1 MTRRWLFIMTA
12 FLFVLSLTVQGQG
25 IVGAAEPK
33 SPPRHGGIL
42 KIGDH
47 RPTTF
52 LGYPQK
58 MVAGFVK
65 RQAGPAIESL
75 FRLDK
80 DGQTVPC
87 LATAWKMDSSAKTI
101 TFTLRKGVKF
111 HDGTDF
117 NADAVKW
124 NLDQAI
130 STKQFG
136 SVLIDSVDVVDP
148 YTVRINLKQRDNTLL
163 GMLGF
168 SYIGMMISP
177 TSFKTKGEDWAAA
190 NPVGTGP
197 FRFVR
202 WEKDVKIVFRKFDG
216 YWQKGKPY
224 LDGMENTIIY
234 DKVVGGLSFKK
245 GETDVLVEPL
255 YEDIAG
261 YEKEGYRI
269 SRLLGGFASPT
280 AGAIPDSAD
289 PSSPFS
295 NLKVRQAAAHAIDT
309 QAMVKAILAGE
320 GVGCTQWMY
329 PGHWAYNPSIV
340 GYPYNPSKA
349 KQLLA
354 EAGYPNGFKTK
365 YSIMA
370 GGVEYQ
376 QYGQALAGYLDK
388 IGIQVELV
396 TIPVAQ
402 INAIWSQG
410 GSWDGMIMLFPPPYP
425 DVAAGL
431 RDRFFGDGKNYK
443 EMLAPDD
450 YKKAILNA
458 VTATDFSTKQRWTQ
472 EALKLLTD
480 KYALAIPFYHP
491 NRVVIEQPYV
501 RGTGLF
507 TVATDSQWTPED
519 AWLDK
524 K

>member
-1 MTRRWLFIMTA
+1 MMRKL
-12 FLFVLSLTVQGQG
+12 LFVMMGVIFVFSLTVGG
-25 IVGAAEPK
+25 RGMIGAAEP
-33 SPPRHGGIL
+33 SGTPRYGGIL
-42 KIGDH
+42 KIGDS

-58 MVAGFVK
+58 MVSGYVK
-65 RQAGPAIESL
+65 RQVAPAIESL

-80 DGQTVPC
+80 DGQTVPW
-87 LATAWKMDSSAKTI
+87 LATGWKMDSSAKVI
-101 TFTLRKGVKF
+101 TLTLRKGVKF

-117 NADAVKW
+117 NAEAAKW

-130 STKQFG
+130 TTKQFG

-148 YTVRINLKQRDNTLL
+148 YTIRINLKQRDNTLL

-177 TSFKTKGEDWAAA
+177 TAFKTKGEDWVIA

-197 FRFVR
+197 FRFVS
-202 WEKDVKIVFRKFDG
+202 WQKDVKIAFRKFEG

-224 LDGMENTIIY
+224 LDGIENVIVY
-234 DKVVGGLSFKK
+234 DKVVGGLSFKA
-245 GETDVLVEPL
+245 GETDQYIEPN

-269 SRLLGGFASPT
+269 NRLMGAFASPT

-289 PSSPFS
+289 PNSPFS
-295 NLKVRQAAAHAIDT
+295 KLKVRQAVAHAIDT
-309 QAMVKAILAGE
+309 QGMVKAILAGE
-320 GVGCTQWMY
+320 GVGCTQWMF
-329 PGHWAYNPSIV
+329 PGHWAYNPGIK
-340 GYPYNPSKA
+340 GYPYNPEKA

-365 YSIMA
+365 YTIMA
-370 GGVEYQ
+370 GPAEYQ
-376 QYGQALAGYLDK
+376 QFGQALAGYLDK
-388 IGIQVELV
+388 IGIQVEIVQLP
-396 TIPVAQ
+396 TAQ
-402 INAIWSQG
+402 IQGIWARG
-410 GSWDGMIMLFPPPYP
+410 GSWDGLHQLFPPPYP

-443 EMLAPDD
+443 EMLAPED
-450 YKKAILNA
+450 YRQAVSNA
-458 VTATDFSTKQRWTQ
+458 VTAADFATKQKWTQ

-491 NRVVIEQPYV
+491 NRVVIERPFV
-501 RGTGLF
+501 HGSGSF
-507 TVATDSQWTPED
+507 MVATDSQWTPED